1 MGDIPILYQFMLS
14 YAHDGEA
21 SYIVTAPCARRAE
34 AWFIFVREVEAH
46 IAEYHE
52 TPSFT
57 LTVEEVATHEVMSR
71 ACEKHLGLPCYVD
84 EMPWPR

>member
-1 MGDIPILYQFMLS
+1 MGDIPILFQFMLS
-14 YAHDGEA
+14 YPHDRQA
-21 SYIVTAPCARRAE
+21 SYILTPPCATRAE

-57 LTVEEVATHEVMSR
+57 LTVEEVATLEVMSR
-71 ACEKHLGLPCYVD
+71 TCEEYLDLPCYVD
-84 EMPWPR
+84 EMTWW